1 MNIAMILEMAADALG
16 DRIAIGT
23 KADGLSYAQLRAAAR
38 GIAHRVGEEH
48 GHVETLAL
56 IEPLSP
62 VVPAALFGAAWAG
75 VSYAPLNYRLP
86 DPQLRELLHRLEP
99 VVVVGPNW
107 VDPGSDPGSEFAPA
121 PERPAVLLFTSGTSA
136 APKVALLRHDQLLA
150 YIFNTLEFGSA
161 AEDEAAIVSVPPFH
175 IAGVA
180 AVLSSAYIGRRVVP
194 LPRFTAEEWI
204 ATARDEGVT
213 HATVVPTM
221 LARIVQVME
230 SDPSARVPT
239 LRNLAYGGARMHT
252 SVLERAL
259 SSCPRPTS

>member
-38 GIAHRVGEEH
+38 GIAHRVDEEH

-99 VVVVGPNW
+99 VVVVGPTLGR
-107 VDPGSDPGSEFAPA
+107 PGFRPRIRVRPRPRAPRGAALHERYVGRTQGRAPA
-121 PERPAVLLFTSGTSA
+121 PRPAPRLHLQHPRVRLGRRGRGGDR
-136 APKVALLRHDQLLA
+136 V
-150 YIFNTLEFGSA
+150 G
-161 AEDEAAIVSVPPFH
+161 
-175 IAGVA
+175 A
-180 AVLSSAYIGRRVVP
+180 AVPHRGGRRGVELRLHRSPRRATPP
-194 LPRFTAEEWI
+194 LHRGGVDRHRPR
-204 ATARDEGVT
+204 RGRHPR
-213 HATVVPTM
+213 HA
-221 LARIVQVME
+221 
-230 SDPSARVPT
+230 
-239 LRNLAYGGARMHT
+239 
-252 SVLERAL
+252 
-259 SSCPRPTS
+259 SCPRCWPASCR